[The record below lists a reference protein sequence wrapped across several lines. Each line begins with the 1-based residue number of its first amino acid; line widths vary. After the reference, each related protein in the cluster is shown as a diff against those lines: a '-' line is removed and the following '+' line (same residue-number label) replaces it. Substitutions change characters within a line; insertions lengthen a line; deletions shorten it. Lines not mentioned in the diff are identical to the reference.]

1 MTFVRANWH
10 VGKDESLHI
19 LEGEA
24 DFIFFNE
31 DGSIRD
37 VVQLGDRSKGKNV
50 FVRVPQGV
58 FHTIIMRSE
67 YLIIHEAT
75 PGPFNRADTL
85 WADWSPLDSDPG
97 GVAAYQKEL
106 EQHVAAF
113 LAKRWYAGPALSQK
127 GRQTP
132 FFASIVM
139 QRHEEISSQAT

>member
-1 MTFVRANWH
+1 MFVVYTGMTFVRANWH
-10 VGKDESLHI
+10 IGKDESLHI

-37 VVQLGDRSKGKNV
+37 VLELGDRTKGKNV

-67 YLIIHEAT
+67 YLINNEAT

-85 WADWSPLDSDPG
+85 WAEWSPIDSDAA
-97 GVAAYQKEL
+97 GVAAYQQDLEL
-106 EQHVAAF
+106 RVAAF
-113 LAKRWYAGPALSQK
+113 LADKRLQGVK
-127 GRQTP
+127 
-132 FFASIVM
+132 
-139 QRHEEISSQAT
+139 